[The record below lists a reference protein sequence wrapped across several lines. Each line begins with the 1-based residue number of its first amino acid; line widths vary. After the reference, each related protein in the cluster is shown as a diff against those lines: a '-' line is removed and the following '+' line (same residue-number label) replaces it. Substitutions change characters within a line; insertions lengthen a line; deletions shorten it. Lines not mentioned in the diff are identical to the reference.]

1 MIKNNELIFNGII
14 LSLPGLLSIIIS
26 LIAIPIHLSVAGAE
40 NYGNYIIFHL
50 ILTISV
56 MFNIGIGKS
65 IVISIGS
72 FPQKNKIIAYQGL
85 KYTLLISILIAS
97 IFILLKILNGTLFE
111 YFFTSNTIFKYFI
124 ICIISTI
131 FYVSLEAILQ
141 GNEKYKSLSL
151 YNFLFFSLSLSLPSL
166 SLLYDS
172 KSTLDNLLLIS
183 TYLKVFTIFA
193 MLTIQFVVPNSI
205 NTAPKGDN
213 VALPSKLGSLV
224 RDGQLS
230 RLNGGVFILHMALTA
245 CFVTLPKQFVASGLV
260 LEQHWQLYLPTLLGS
275 FFLMVPFMIIPVTM
289 DYAKREYYVQM
300 TPPKDRKEL

>member
-85 KYTLLISILIAS
+85 KYTLLISFLISS

-193 MLTIQFVVPNSI
+193 MLILIILNNLIKISDTNILINNLKKNSKWLTLNNILVQFYDIFDKYLIKIFLGPIALATYSIPQQLTGKLSIFSKGFSAILLTIF
-205 NTAPKGDN
+205 
-213 VALPSKLGSLV
+213 SKK
-224 RDGQLS
+224 
-230 RLNGGVFILHMALTA
+230 T
-245 CFVTLPKQFVASGLV
+245 K
-260 LEQHWQLYLPTLLGS
+260 
-275 FFLMVPFMIIPVTM
+275 
-289 DYAKREYYVQM
+289 K
-300 TPPKDRKEL
+300 

>member
-1 MIKNNELIFNGII
+1 MIKNNKLILNGII

-85 KYTLLISILIAS
+85 KYTLLISFLISS

-111 YFFTSNTIFKYFI
+111 YFFISNTIFKYFI

-166 SLLYDS
+166 SLLYNS
-172 KSTLDNLLLIS
+172 ESTLDNLLLIS

-193 MLTIQFVVPNSI
+193 MLILIILNNLIKISDSDILINNLKKNSKWLTLNNILIQFYDIFDKYLIKIFLGPIALATYSI
-205 NTAPKGDN
+205 PQQLTGKLSIFSKGFS
-213 VALPSKLGSLV
+213 AILLTILSK
-224 RDGQLS
+224 
-230 RLNGGVFILHMALTA
+230 
-245 CFVTLPKQFVASGLV
+245 KKK
-260 LEQHWQLYLPTLLGS
+260 
-275 FFLMVPFMIIPVTM
+275 II
-289 DYAKREYYVQM
+289 KI
-300 TPPKDRKEL
+300 

>member
-1 MIKNNELIFNGII
+1 MIKNNKLIFNGII

-26 LIAIPIHLSVAGAE
+26 LIAIPIHLSIAGAE

-85 KYTLLISILIAS
+85 KYTLLISFLISS

-131 FYVSLEAILQ
+131 FYVSLEAILE
-141 GNEKYKSLSL
+141 GNEK
-151 YNFLFFSLSLSLPSL
+151 
-166 SLLYDS
+166 
-172 KSTLDNLLLIS
+172 
-183 TYLKVFTIFA
+183 
-193 MLTIQFVVPNSI
+193 
-205 NTAPKGDN
+205 
-213 VALPSKLGSLV
+213 
-224 RDGQLS
+224 
-230 RLNGGVFILHMALTA
+230 
-245 CFVTLPKQFVASGLV
+245 
-260 LEQHWQLYLPTLLGS
+260 
-275 FFLMVPFMIIPVTM
+275 
-289 DYAKREYYVQM
+289 
-300 TPPKDRKEL
+300 